1 MRLDVSRIYNSA
13 VGYDTVLSMLDG
25 LGSPGQSSAYP
36 PYDIE
41 RVGENTYRITVAVA
55 GFDYSD
61 LTIEVDSGIL
71 MVRGEKKSEEKDEV
85 EYLHRGIAK
94 RAFERRFQLAD
105 FVEVVSASLENGLL
119 YLELLRSIPEKMKP
133 RRIEISK
140 SSKKESAKMIEGK
153 KQDVAA

>member
-25 LGSPGQSSAYP
+25 LGAPSQTSAYP

-41 RVGENTYRITVAVA
+41 RTGENAYRITIAVS
-55 GFDYSD
+55 GFHPSEI
-61 LTIEVDSGIL
+61 TIEVDSSIL
-71 MVRGEKKSEEKDEV
+71 MVRGEKKSEEKETV

-105 FVEVVSASLENGLL
+105 FVEVMSASLENGLL
-119 YLELLRSIPEKMKP
+119 YLELLRSVPERMKP
-133 RRIEISK
+133 RRIEISQ
-140 SSKKESAKMIEGK
+140 SPQESTKMIEEK
-153 KQDVAA
+153 KKSVAA

>member
-13 VGYDTVLSMLDG
+13 VGYDAVLSMLGD
-25 LGSPGQSSAYP
+25 LGSPSQSSAYP

-41 RVGENTYRITVAVA
+41 RTSDNAYRITVAVA
-55 GFDYSD
+55 GFDFSE

-71 MVRGEKKSEEKDEV
+71 MVRGEKKSEEKETV

-94 RAFERRFQLAD
+94 RAFEHRFKLAD

-119 YLELLRSIPEKMKP
+119 YLGLLRSVPEKMKP
-133 RRIEISK
+133 RRIEISQP
-140 SSKKESAKMIEGK
+140 SKESAKMIEGK
-153 KQDVAA
+153 KQSVAA

>member
-1 MRLDVSRIYNSA
+1 MRVDVSRIYNSA

-25 LGSPGQSSAYP
+25 LGAPSQSSAYP

-41 RVGENTYRITVAVA
+41 RTGENAYKITVAVA
-55 GFDYSD
+55 GFSSSE
-61 LTIEVDSGIL
+61 LAIEVDSGIL
-71 MVRGEKKSEEKDEV
+71 IVRGEKKSEEQETV

-119 YLELLRSIPEKMKP
+119 YLELFRTVPEKMKP
-133 RRIEISK
+133 RRIEISN
-140 SSKKESAKMIEGK
+140 SPKESAKMIEAK
-153 KQDVAA
+153 ERSVAA